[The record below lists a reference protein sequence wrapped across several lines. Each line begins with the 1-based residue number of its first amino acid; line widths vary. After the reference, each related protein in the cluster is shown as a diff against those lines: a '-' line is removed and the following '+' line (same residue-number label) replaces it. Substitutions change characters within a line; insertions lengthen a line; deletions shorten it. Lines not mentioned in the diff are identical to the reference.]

1 MKPDLFYMPRTAS
14 ARATPPEKAEPAAAR
29 LTRDDWLDAAF
40 QAAVDGG
47 LGAVR
52 VLVLAQTLGVTR
64 GSFYWHF
71 TDHAELIAALID
83 RWHRHEI
90 ATLSA
95 SKAPNG
101 VEPVARILQ
110 VLDQS
115 ITLTEHDQHNDRF
128 EQALR
133 SQAGKDA
140 AIAQMLE
147 EVDRS
152 RLQMLQAHYARLTG
166 NEDAAQEL
174 SGLLY
179 LAIVGSHQALNRPAA
194 DAKMAQYLKS
204 IIAKHLVH
212 AVEKRPEGSDI
223 L

>member
-1 MKPDLFYMPRTAS
+1 MP
-14 ARATPPEKAEPAAAR
+14 PAAR

-71 TDHAELIAALID
+71 TDHAALIAALIE
-83 RWHRHEI
+83 RWHRGEI
-90 ATLSA
+90 ASLAAFKTPSGLD
-95 SKAPNG
+95 
-101 VEPVARILQ
+101 PVARMLQ

-115 ITLTEHDQHNDRF
+115 ITLTDTERQNDRF

-133 SQAGKDA
+133 SHASKDA
-140 AIAQMLE
+140 AVAELLE

-152 RLQMLQAHYARLTG
+152 RLQMLHAHYARLTG
-166 NEDAAQEL
+166 SDDAAQEL
-174 SGLLY
+174 SALLY

-204 IIAKHLVH
+204 IIAKNLVH
-212 AVEKRPEGSDI
+212 AIEKRPEGSDI
-223 L
+223 P